1 MSHASNK
8 FAKIEPVINKPP
20 VVAKV
25 LATGKSAEIASYY
38 GFELI
43 NPPRLEKIDM
53 DNARKFL
60 GITYSKKDE
69 PLVKKPLLIHP
80 EDKVAILR
88 MYHEQ
93 EMFTWSQPVMLYYEG
108 LVQHEGSRKAKWPN
122 VKTFHFDVL
131 GTTKSIAE
139 ATLIK
144 CTVETLRE
152 EGFGE
157 LMVHVNSIGDRDSM
171 NRFCRELANH
181 YRKHI
186 NILSNHCRQAMKTDI
201 FKVYECDDEKCRP
214 VHESAPNPINFLSEL
229 SRQHFREVLEYLESL
244 GIAYKIH
251 NGLICDRNMW
261 TQTAFEIREV
271 ETNTLLATGMR
282 YNGISKKLGYRKEI
296 GAVGVTVSYK
306 KPKEEALFNRSRHN
320 KNPKVYFVQ
329 LGFEAKLKSLEVI
342 EMLRMAKVPLAQS
355 IGKDKISGQIQS
367 AENSKIPHTII
378 MGQKEARENSVIV
391 REMSTRH
398 QETIPLAKL
407 PEYLKK
413 IK

>member
-1 MSHASNK
+1 
-8 FAKIEPVINKPP
+8 
-20 VVAKV
+20 
-25 LATGKSAEIASYY
+25 
-38 GFELI
+38 
-43 NPPRLEKIDM
+43 
-53 DNARKFL
+53 
-60 GITYSKKDE
+60 
-69 PLVKKPLLIHP
+69 
-80 EDKVAILR
+80 
-88 MYHEQ
+88 
-93 EMFTWSQPVMLYYEG
+93 
-108 LVQHEGSRKAKWPN
+108 
-122 VKTFHFDVL
+122 
-131 GTTKSIAE
+131 
-139 ATLIK
+139 
-144 CTVETLRE
+144 
-152 EGFGE
+152 
-157 LMVHVNSIGDRDSM
+157 M

-186 NILSNHCRQAMKTDI
+186 SVLSNHCRQAMKTDI

-244 GIAYKIH
+244 DIAYKIH

-306 KPKEEALFNRSRHN
+306 KTKEEALFNRNRPG
-320 KNPKVYFVQ
+320 KAPKVYFVQ

-342 EMLRMAKVPLAQS
+342 EMLRKANIPLAQS

-378 MGQKEARENSVIV
+378 MGQKEARDNSVIV
-391 REMSTRH
+391 REMTTRH

-413 IK
+413 IR